1 LGEAGRSFFGTAF
14 SAEFDMAGRSLL
26 FIPGPTNVPDRILR
40 AMHRPQED
48 HRSPDHPALVHGLL
62 RDLPSVFGTT
72 AGRAFV
78 FPSSGSGMWETALI
92 NTLAPG
98 AQVLAVRKG
107 QFSHLFADV
116 CTRLGYQAQ
125 VHDVAWGEATPPGV
139 IEAALA
145 ADTAH
150 RIQAVCVVHNETAT
164 GVTSDIAAVRA
175 AMDAAKHPALLFVD
189 GVSSI
194 ASLDFQM
201 DAWGV
206 DAAITGSQ
214 KGFMMPAG
222 LGILAMSPKALAR
235 VADNGQPRGYFD
247 LRPMLASN
255 DTGYFPYTPSIPL
268 LYGLRESL
276 DMLVGEGMPAV
287 VARHRRLATGVRAA
301 VSAWGLRLCAVDP
314 ARASDTVSAI
324 LVPDGVDAAHVIRRA
339 YATYGVS
346 LGAGLARVAGKLF
359 RIGHLGD
366 LNEWMVLGGLGAVEM
381 ALRDCG
387 ISVAPGSGVA
397 AAQQAWAG
405 A

>member
-1 LGEAGRSFFGTAF
+1 
-14 SAEFDMAGRSLL
+14 MAGRPLL

-48 HRSPDHPALVHGLL
+48 HRSPDHPTLVNGIL
-62 RDLPSVFGTT
+62 RDLQPVFGTT
-72 AGRAFV
+72 TGRAFV
-78 FPSSGSGMWETALI
+78 FPSSGSGMWETALV
-92 NTLAPG
+92 NTLNAG
-98 AQVLAVRKG
+98 AKVLVVRKG
-107 QFSHLFADV
+107 QFSHLFADI
-116 CTRLGYQAQ
+116 CTRLGYQVQ
-125 VHDVAWGEATPPGV
+125 IHDVAWGVATPPDV
-139 IEAALA
+139 IQSALA

-150 RIQAVCVVHNETAT
+150 NIQAVCVVHNETAT

-201 DAWGV
+201 DAWRV

-222 LGILAMSPKALAR
+222 LGILAMSQKALAR
-235 VADNGQPRGYFD
+235 VAECTQPRGYFD
-247 LRPMLASN
+247 LRPMIATN
-255 DTGYFPYTPSIPL
+255 DTGYFPFTPSIPL
-268 LYGLRESL
+268 LYGLREAL
-276 DMLVGEGMPAV
+276 DMLAAEGLPAV

-301 VSAWGLRLCAVDP
+301 THAWGLRLCAVDP

-324 LVPDGVDAAHVIRRA
+324 LVPDGVDAAQVIRTA
-339 YATYGVS
+339 YAKYQVS

-366 LNEWMVLGGLGAVEM
+366 LNEWMVLGGLSAVEL
-381 ALRDCG
+381 ALRDTG
-387 ISVAPGSGVA
+387 IPVTLGSGVA
-397 AAQQAWAG
+397 AAQDTWSRA
-405 A
+405 